1 MRGRRPD
8 GWSEIVNYHIRCTS
22 VRTTAVRRSNGQ
34 IQTGILALW
43 THASGRDTT
52 SSGRLIDLPFLE
64 FGKNQGT
71 VRELIGVRTCC
82 WTVWRPDGMTH
93 RPDGWSSRQMGVQTA
108 DRELE
113 FSSNLD
119 ITLKVESL
127 FTASLRISD
136 FVQTQ
141 NKAKILTLFSCD
153 EKLCTIQSSLKVHF
167 YSLIF
172 SFWKLWWE
180 RFILLRWSNWQ
191 TR

>member
-1 MRGRRPD
+1 
-8 GWSEIVNYHIRCTS
+8 
-22 VRTTAVRRSNGQ
+22 
-34 IQTGILALW
+34 
-43 THASGRDTT
+43 
-52 SSGRLIDLPFLE
+52 
-64 FGKNQGT
+64 
-71 VRELIGVRTCC
+71 
-82 WTVWRPDGMTH
+82 
-93 RPDGWSSRQMGVQTA
+93 MGVQTA

-172 SFWKLWWE
+172 SF
-180 RFILLRWSNWQ
+180 
-191 TR
+191 